1 MKKTLKLALCGLM
14 LAGAM
19 NAQVAT
25 LPNDYE
31 LEFEENWGT
40 LPKAFSTDGK
50 AKLISADILEEGGNV
65 KINIYNSSFNIEHS
79 FNIVPQTFR
88 TRHIEERRAYVE
100 VPGRLLTAD
109 FSNYGE
115 EWLNWWNNAD
125 QYEKIS
131 FVVSESHYNS
141 KIFGEELRY
150 DHPDSDSIYTDDKGD
165 IYSLLFKE
173 YYDYSSDN
181 YLKHTIGYF
190 VISGTTA
197 KFQYIDNKQTGE
209 WVVDESETRE
219 GERFNY
225 MTEIWN
231 VVNID
236 DDWAYEIERP
246 LLVTQNIFNTDG
258 KYEYLRHK
266 YTTYSNRLVG
276 ENDTDGDGIT
286 DVRVFES
293 GYECVGFEIVSED
306 GNVITSFGVNAYDFE
321 GVTLITWD
329 GKRYLGFT
337 AYDEDYNSSYQIY
350 EINPN
355 GSGITRA
362 SSAAFMH
369 ILPAMPK
376 KNTSVTVE
384 FGEESVKK
392 GGQLMITDMNGRTV
406 YRNAVA
412 PGETSVRVPLR
423 RMESGVYNVTL
434 TNDGKKMETS
444 KLIVR

>member
-1 MKKTLKLALCGLM
+1 MKKTWKLALCGLM

-50 AKLISADILEEGGNV
+50 AKLISADILGEGGNV
-65 KINIYNSSFNIEHS
+65 KVNIYNSSFNIEHS
-79 FNIVPQTFR
+79 FDIVPQTFQ
-88 TRHIEERRAYVE
+88 TKHIEERRAYVE
-100 VPGRLLTAD
+100 VPGELEDKTFRISKQEWWSTGSQEDKIAYIMGNLYD
-109 FSNYGE
+109 FIEFSSY
-115 EWLNWWNNAD
+115 
-125 QYEKIS
+125 YS
-131 FVVSESHYNS
+131 FD
-141 KIFGEELRY
+141 R
-150 DHPDSDSIYTDDKGD
+150 DSIYTDKNGD
-165 IYSLLFKE
+165 TYIYLIDHIDE
-173 YYDYSSDN
+173 YESFLGEMD
-181 YLKHTIGYF
+181 LTIGYF
-190 VISGTTA
+190 ILSETTV
-197 KFQYIDNKQTGE
+197 KFQPIYNKPIGE

-219 GERFNY
+219 GEMLNY

-258 KYEYLRHK
+258 KYEYLRYK

-286 DVRVFES
+286 DVRAFES
-293 GYECVGFEIVSED
+293 GYECVGLEVVSED
-306 GNVITSFGVNAYDFE
+306 GNVIASFVDIGDISAD
-321 GVTLITWD
+321 LILWE
-329 GKRYLGFT
+329 GKRYLGFSV
-337 AYDEDYNSSYQIY
+337 YGEDNDSYQIY
-350 EINPN
+350 EITPN